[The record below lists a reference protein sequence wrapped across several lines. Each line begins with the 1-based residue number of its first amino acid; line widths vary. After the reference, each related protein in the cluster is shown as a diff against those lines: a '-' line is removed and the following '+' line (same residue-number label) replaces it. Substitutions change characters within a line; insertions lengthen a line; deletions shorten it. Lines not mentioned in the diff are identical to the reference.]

1 VAPQWRADQGKPKC
15 IGIGLALG
23 IVFGVA
29 FHSYGLRIGIGIA
42 IGLGI
47 WFFQRR
53 RGGRRLEDAPCA
65 RNIEAV
71 DCGARW
77 E

>member
-1 VAPQWRADQGKPKC
+1 MDKSKC

-29 FHSYGLRIGIGIA
+29 FHSCGLGIGIGIA

-47 WFFQRR
+47 WFVQRR
-53 RGGRRLEDAPCA
+53 RGGGGEQTPLVPAILKLLTVALAGNE
-65 RNIEAV
+65 
-71 DCGARW
+71 G
-77 E
+77 